1 MARIIFNRPEKLN
14 SVNSTMSGEIKMVL
28 SELASD
34 DMVRAVIVTGNPR
47 IREKDGR
54 QEIRHCFSVG
64 WDLSEA
70 AAVEPVTEMIAAF
83 EKPVI
88 AMINGY
94 ALGGGYEIAL
104 ACDFIIAADSA
115 EIGLPE
121 INRGLMP
128 GWGGT
133 QRLPRRIGTA
143 KAKWM
148 IFTGDTVSGTEAAET
163 GLIDQ
168 VVQKEK
174 LDQFVTGL
182 ALKIAAGAPLGLKKI
197 KEAIDNG
204 FDKEL
209 PEALKLEQE
218 ALAYLLQTEDF
229 QEGITAFMEKRNPCW
244 KGC

>member
-1 MARIIFNRPEKLN
+1 VARIIFNRPEKLN

-143 KAKWM
+143 RAKWM

-182 ALKIAAGAPLGLKKI
+182 ALKIAAGPPLGLKKI

-209 PEALKLEQE
+209 PEALKIEQE

-229 QEGITAFMEKRNPCW
+229 REGITAFMEKRNPCW